1 MEKTGNITENGR
13 VYGHRGDFSVYAP
26 KDASRDLYKE
36 WMSDDQIKEML
47 SWREQDADGN
57 YAMDLNLYGLEDYA
71 MDQLQVIDG
80 DLADVYDPNQR
91 AIAAVYLVDDYDK
104 PMNHTQWA
112 KVGDTVTIHYVYAY
126 EYIDNET
133 GEKIPEEEIQTYQL
147 PYSVKETEACD
158 IEYRVAACVTMKHAM
173 SYRYTG
179 AFEYVLNAQTFQ
191 KDSHTDD
198 VMIWLFQTEPEKNA
212 VMYDF
217 LQDYTVHTN
226 PNLDFESK
234 QSYVQQFEQY
244 RSMFLLIGSALS
256 FVVGIVGVLNYFNA
270 VLTSIY
276 SRRREFAMLQS
287 IGMTGRQLK
296 RMLICEGMIY
306 GAAAIALSL
315 VLSFLMIP
323 LMDHALG
330 GPFWFF
336 TYQFTIVPILFMIP
350 VFAALGVALPLV
362 SYWRTAGQTIVERL
376 RESE

>member
-1 MEKTGNITENGR
+1 M
-13 VYGHRGDFSVYAP
+13 
-26 KDASRDLYKE
+26 
-36 WMSDDQIKEML
+36 
-47 SWREQDADGN
+47 
-57 YAMDLNLYGLEDYA
+57 
-71 MDQLQVIDG
+71 
-80 DLADVYDPNQR
+80 
-91 AIAAVYLVDDYDK
+91 
-104 PMNHTQWA
+104 
-112 KVGDTVTIHYVYAY
+112 
-126 EYIDNET
+126 
-133 GEKIPEEEIQTYQL
+133 
-147 PYSVKETEACD
+147 
-158 IEYRVAACVTMKHAM
+158 
-173 SYRYTG
+173 
-179 AFEYVLNAQTFQ
+179 LNAQTFQ

-244 RSMFLLIGSALS
+244 RSMFRLIGSALS

>member
-1 MEKTGNITENGR
+1 
-13 VYGHRGDFSVYAP
+13 
-26 KDASRDLYKE
+26 
-36 WMSDDQIKEML
+36 
-47 SWREQDADGN
+47 
-57 YAMDLNLYGLEDYA
+57 
-71 MDQLQVIDG
+71 
-80 DLADVYDPNQR
+80 
-91 AIAAVYLVDDYDK
+91 
-104 PMNHTQWA
+104 
-112 KVGDTVTIHYVYAY
+112 
-126 EYIDNET
+126 
-133 GEKIPEEEIQTYQL
+133 
-147 PYSVKETEACD
+147 
-158 IEYRVAACVTMKHAM
+158 MKHAM

-296 RMLICEGMIY
+296 RIDRK
-306 GAAAIALSL
+306 S
-315 VLSFLMIP
+315 V
-323 LMDHALG
+323 
-330 GPFWFF
+330 
-336 TYQFTIVPILFMIP
+336 V
-350 VFAALGVALPLV
+350 
-362 SYWRTAGQTIVERL
+362 
-376 RESE
+376 